1 MGVII
6 GSARIDEFG
15 KLSGGQAGDQT
26 GKEVSTQ
33 DFYVHSKGYY
43 VLRPKSKAEALGDA
57 MYRACCN
64 KNFGYD
70 QGNRLDCLKH
80 STTTT
85 TPTECDCSS
94 LVRLCIKEVF
104 GKDVGNFTTFNEAQ
118 VLEASGLFHKRIP
131 YEHGK
136 TILYKGDVLVT
147 KTKGHTVIVVKADQ
161 ERNEE
166 IEEEIKMA
174 SVSKEQQAAFL
185 ARIIPLCQKQAS
197 EHGYHLFPSVA
208 IAQACLESGWGTA
221 KKMIA
226 ANALMGVKVGKSAYK
241 FGKVWHGAAY
251 KTGTTE
257 YYDGKNAT
265 KIVDY
270 FRQYASI
277 EDSICDYMD
286 MLLHCERYRGC
297 VDCRSPE
304 ESIKAIVKGDY
315 ATGPDYAKK
324 VMSIINTHNLTRFD
338 HKGIINDVCPYPMP
352 ELTNKKSLK
361 RGSKGDT
368 VKALQWALNVLINA
382 GLYIDG
388 NFGPATEEAVRLF
401 QKKANLTVDGI
412 AGVQTWTKIR
422 SML

>member
-15 KLSGGQAGDQT
+15 KLSGGQPGDQT

-33 DFYVHSKGYY
+33 DFYIHSKEWF
-43 VLRPKSKAEALGDA
+43 VLRPKSKAEELGDA
-57 MYRACCN
+57 MYRACSN

-70 QGNRLDCLKH
+70 QGNRLDCMKH

-94 LVRLCIKEVF
+94 LVRLCIKEAL
-104 GKDVGNFTTFNEAQ
+104 GKDVGNFTTFNEAMA
-118 VLEASGLFHKRIP
+118 LESSGLFEKRIP

-147 KTKGHTVIVVKADQ
+147 KTKGHTAIVVKADQ
-161 ERNEE
+161 IRNEE
-166 IEEEIKMA
+166 LKEEIKMA
-174 SVSKEQQAAFL
+174 SVSKSQQTEFL
-185 ARIIPLCQKQAS
+185 SRIIPLCQKQAS
-197 EHGYHLFPSVA
+197 EHGYRLYPSVA
-208 IAQACLESGWGTA
+208 IAQACLESGWGTS

-226 ANALMGVKVGKSAYK
+226 ANALMGVKVGKSATK
-241 FGKVWHGAAY
+241 FGKAWHGAAY

-265 KIVDY
+265 RITDY
-270 FRQYASI
+270 FRQYDKI

-286 MLLHCERYRGC
+286 MLIHCERYRGSL
-297 VDCRSPE
+297 DCRSPE
-304 ESIKAIVKGDY
+304 DSIKGIVKGGYSTAPNYTKDIM
-315 ATGPDYAKK
+315 T
-324 VMSIINTHNLTRFD
+324 IINKHNLTRFD
-338 HKGIINDVCPYPMP
+338 HKGIINEVCPYPMP
-352 ELTNKKSLK
+352 ELTNRKSLK
-361 RGSKGDT
+361 RGYKGDT
-368 VKALQWALNVLINA
+368 VKALQWSLNVLINA
-382 GLYIDG
+382 GLYVDG